1 MVGLAWSTTF
11 GTWEPKLRW
20 HGNAGYGQRGTG
32 WVGAGNRT
40 WWNGDKRE
48 GEET

>member
-1 MVGLAWSTTF
+1 MEYHLRDM
-11 GTWEPKLRW
+11 GTKAEW